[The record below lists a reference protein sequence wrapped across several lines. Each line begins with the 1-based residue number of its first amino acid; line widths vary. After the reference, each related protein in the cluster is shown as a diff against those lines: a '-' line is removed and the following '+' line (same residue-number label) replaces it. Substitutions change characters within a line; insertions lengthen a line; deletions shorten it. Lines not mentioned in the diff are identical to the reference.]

1 MYLSVQG
8 LTFNDIIY
16 SEEMPLSADN
26 QYTLQFDEKYH
37 LGISKFA
44 IDSFKLNGANVTEPE
59 KEYVRTNFDLY

>member
-1 MYLSVQG
+1 
-8 LTFNDIIY
+8 
-16 SEEMPLSADN
+16 MPLSADN

-44 IDSFKLNGANVTEPE
+44 IDSFKLNGANATEPE